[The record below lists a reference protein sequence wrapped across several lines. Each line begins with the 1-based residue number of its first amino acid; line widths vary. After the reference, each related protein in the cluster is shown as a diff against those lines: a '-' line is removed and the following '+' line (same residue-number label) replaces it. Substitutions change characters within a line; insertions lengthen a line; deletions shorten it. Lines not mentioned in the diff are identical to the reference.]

1 MPPSHQH
8 FLVCVKI
15 SQSTIPFPGP
25 EAVTKCH
32 FLLEAPVLGDVSR
45 SVIWI
50 TTKYRTDSKSN
61 YNVSVQV
68 SVTFA
73 LTINHHLSW
82 AIKVEIREC
91 ILSQLQLSFKF
102 LRLDCYIQSLTFMQ
116 LTLFSQG
123 TNTRHVRKGVDPTL
137 YYIYE
142 HHCAQ

>member
-45 SVIWI
+45 YVIWI
-50 TTKYRTDSKSN
+50 TTKYRTDSKSK
-61 YNVSVQV
+61 STFQFKFQ
-68 SVTFA
+68 FA

-116 LTLFSQG
+116 LTLFFSRNKHTSRQERG
-123 TNTRHVRKGVDPTL
+123 RPYVVLHL
-137 YYIYE
+137 
-142 HHCAQ
+142 